1 MRLLRLAVLVLF
13 VLCLALNIWTSFTY
27 NTNHNTERPTL
38 TCDTETLELS
48 VTDGPEALMQGLSA
62 QDAQDGDLTGKILL
76 ASKSFFQEK
85 GTFEAEY
92 VVFDS
97 HQNFRTLKRKVV
109 YTDYTSPRFYLSEPL
124 VFTRGENIRYLSCIT
139 ARDVLDGDITDKIKV
154 IASDVS
160 NYTAGTYPVLLEV
173 SNSFG
178 DTVQVEL
185 PVVVVEPDQQGITIT
200 LSENLLYLPLGSS
213 FDPYERIQS
222 VTDPDGFRLSK
233 TAVQVL
239 GAVDTQAPGC
249 YQLIF
254 SCEQDGEQ
262 GMRYLTVVVLEEVD

>member
-1 MRLLRLAVLVLF
+1 MRLLRLGVLVLF
-13 VLCLALNIWTSFTY
+13 VLCLALNIWTSITY
-27 NTNHNTERPTL
+27 SANHNTEGPTL
-38 TCDTETLELS
+38 TCDADTIEIS

-62 QDAQDGDLTGKILL
+62 QDAQDGDLTGRILL
-76 ASKSFFQEK
+76 ANKSFFQEK

-97 HQNFRTLKRKVV
+97 HQNFRTLTRKVI
-109 YTDYTSPRFYLSEPL
+109 YTDYTSPRFSLSEPL
-124 VFTRGENIRYLSCIT
+124 VFTRGQNIRYLNYIT
-139 ARDVLDGDITDKIKV
+139 VRDAVDGDLTEKIKV
-154 IASDVS
+154 IASNIS

-185 PVVVVEPDQQGITIT
+185 PVVVADPDRQGITIT

-239 GAVDTQAPGC
+239 GSVDTQTPGC
-249 YQLIF
+249 YQLLF
-254 SCEQDGEQ
+254 SCEENGEE
-262 GMRYLTVVVLEEVD
+262 GMCYLTVVVTEEVA